1 MKNITFNEYVRMIEK
16 WKNNNDFREINIQ
29 NEVVKPFIEALGDEF
44 DVIDVSIKGRE
55 SKNHDYLAYCGTYE
69 SGGKKKATTP
79 DLIITKNWN
88 WRNRENKVKYYCS
101 VEVKSPFLNVRLYDK
116 EKYSDFLKAKINR
129 HLSAKENHKLILTD
143 GIKWEFYEKQKEKKS
158 FNLYVK
164 DTEWQWNPLD
174 FEDIKKS
181 IKDFLK

>member
-1 MKNITFNEYVRMIEK
+1 M
-16 WKNNNDFREINIQ
+16 
-29 NEVVKPFIEALGDEF
+29 
-44 DVIDVSIKGRE
+44 
-55 SKNHDYLAYCGTYE
+55 
-69 SGGKKKATTP
+69 
-79 DLIITKNWN
+79 
-88 WRNRENKVKYYCS
+88 
-101 VEVKSPFLNVRLYDK
+101 
-116 EKYSDFLKAKINR
+116 
-129 HLSAKENHKLILTD
+129 ILTD